1 MTNLRQS
8 KEVQQL
14 QQSLTDAINENGAL
28 CEGYTEEFYAEPGDH
43 QATTM
48 AKFICASCPI
58 VQVCQEYALAA
69 QEEYG
74 IWGGLTPEERKWF
87 YVDHKKLARRKRWV
101 EKGE

>member
-1 MTNLRQS
+1 MANPRQS

-14 QQSLTDAINENGAL
+14 QQSLTEAISENGAF
-28 CEGYTEEFYAEPGDH
+28 CEGYTEEFYCEQDDRMAI
-43 QATTM
+43 TM

-58 VQVCQEYALAA
+58 QQICQDYALAA

-87 YVDHKKLARRKRWV
+87 YVNHKKVARQKRWR